1 MIDGAT
7 GAGADPLGAAEQA
20 LVVVLSDPT
29 RGEHLATQALQIARR
44 VRDPVAASVAERA
57 IGIAARNQHDLG
69 TAEWHLREALRIA
82 SRHHLDPAAGGAL
95 AALASVQFLKGQA
108 AVALDTAGRAA
119 GMLTGNDLAVLRSH
133 QATMLTWMGRPGDAL
148 DRYAAALRVF
158 RRNADLP
165 HQAIA
170 HGNRGL
176 LHLHS
181 GALAAAVRDLRRS
194 ERLYRELGDHRWVA
208 YVNQHLGMAFAR
220 RGDLVDALSSFD
232 RADTTL
238 LGLGAA
244 DPLSTMDRIEALLSA
259 RLLAEA
265 RTAADDAVDQLVGH
279 QDRLYV
285 GRAELLLAEVALQ
298 QGDREAALAAA
309 RQARQSLRR
318 QGQQGHVVLCDYLVL
333 RATWPRSAPTAAA
346 LARTVRVA
354 DALAAARCEPHATDA
369 RLLAAR
375 TALELG
381 QRDVATA
388 ELAKCQAL
396 RRYGS
401 VELRSRAWHA
411 TALLRLSAGDRR
423 GAESAVHAGLSAVE
437 RHQTTLAAT
446 ELRAHASAHGTELAA
461 LGLELALADGRPER
475 ILTWS
480 ERWRARALHLRPRRV
495 STDPA
500 LAEQLDRLRTTN
512 REIDQVLVSGGDTR
526 RLVRDQL
533 ALEHAIRQ
541 RARVSAVAAP
551 TAPAQVT
558 PVQLRRQLAGS
569 ALVQYVE
576 FKDTLWAVVLTGRR
590 CRVVHIGD
598 AAPVRREIQLLRFG
612 LRRLAMS
619 HGPRALSIRSARL
632 GAARSAAQLSELLI
646 RPLQRD
652 IDGRRLVIIPTAS
665 LHSLPWAALPTL
677 ADVPVTV
684 APSATIWHRCM
695 TTPAGDGGPVVLCAG
710 PDLNDAEKEVVELA
724 GVYPDA
730 LALTGPD
737 ARVERLLRALDGAG
751 LGHIAAHGRFRSD
764 NVLFSSLR
772 MHDGE
777 LTVYDLESLE
787 RPPALLV
794 LAACDVG
801 MSQIQA
807 GDELMGVAA
816 EVLSM
821 GTRTVVATF
830 LPVPDDRVRHL
841 MGALHQRLRDGE
853 APADALVRARADVQ
867 DDSPDP
873 LSSFVCLGAGWPA
886 PGGPL
891 PTRRYGLDRLTS
903 PEQLPTRRSGLDRL
917 TSPEH
922 LDTVPTPTLEA
933 RR

>member
-1 MIDGAT
+1 MT
-7 GAGADPLGAAEQA
+7 GAAIGAGGDPLAAAEHA
-20 LVVVLSDPT
+20 LVVVLSDPA
-29 RGEHLATQALQIARR
+29 RGGRLATQALQVARR
-44 VRDPVAASVAERA
+44 FRDPTAASVAERA
-57 IGIAARNQHDLG
+57 LGIAAREQDDLG
-69 TAEWHLREALRIA
+69 TAERHLRAALRIA
-82 SRHHLDPAAGGAL
+82 SRHHLDPPRGGAL

-108 AVALDTAGRAA
+108 SVALDTADRAA

-133 QATMLTWMGRPGDAL
+133 QATMLLWMGRPAEAL

-158 RRNADLP
+158 QRNADLP
-165 HQAIA
+165 HQAIVY
-170 HGNRGL
+170 GNRGL

-194 ERLYRELGDHRWVA
+194 EQLHRELGDHRWVA
-208 YVNQHLGMAFAR
+208 YVNEHLGMAFAR
-220 RGDLVDALSSFD
+220 RGDVVGALASFD

-238 LGLGAA
+238 LDLGAT

-265 RTAADDAVDQLVGH
+265 RTAAEDAVEQLVRRR
-279 QDRLYV
+279 DRLYV
-285 GRAELLLAEVALQ
+285 GRARLLLAEVALQ
-298 QGDREAALAAA
+298 QGDRQAALAAA
-309 RQARQSLRR
+309 RDARRSLRR
-318 QGQQGHVVLCDYLVL
+318 QGQQGHVVLCDYVVL
-333 RATWPRSAPTAAA
+333 RATWPRSAVTEAT
-346 LARTVRVA
+346 LARTVRLA

-375 TALELG
+375 AALELG
-381 QRDVATA
+381 RRDVATA
-388 ELAKCQAL
+388 ELANCRAS
-396 RRYGS
+396 RRHGS

-423 GAESAVHAGLSAVE
+423 GAELAVHAGLSAVE

-446 ELRAHASAHGTELAA
+446 ELRTHASAHGTELAA
-461 LGLELALADGRPER
+461 LGLELALADGRAEQ

-495 STDPA
+495 SADPV
-500 LAEQLDRLRTTN
+500 LTEQLDRLRTVN
-512 REIDQVLVSGGDTR
+512 REIDQVLVGGGDTR
-526 RLVRDQL
+526 HLLHDQL

-541 RARVSAVAAP
+541 RARVTTVAAP
-551 TAPAQVT
+551 TAPAQLT

-576 FKDTLWAVVLTGRR
+576 FKDMLWAVVLTGRR
-590 CRVVHIGD
+590 CRVVAIGD
-598 AAPVRREIQLLRFG
+598 AAPVRQEIQLLRFG
-612 LRRLAMS
+612 LRRLAMT

-632 GAARSAAQLSELLI
+632 GAARSAARLSELLI

-652 IDGRRLVIIPTAS
+652 IDGRRLVIIPTTS

-677 ADVPVTV
+677 ADVPLTV

-695 TTPAGDGGPVVLCAG
+695 TQWMSEPAGDRGPVVLCAG
-710 PDLNDAEKEVVELA
+710 PGLTDAEKEVVELA
-724 GVYPDA
+724 EIYPEA
-730 LALTGPD
+730 LALTGRD
-737 ARVERLLRALDGAG
+737 ATVERLLRALDGAG

-764 NVLFSSLR
+764 NALFSSLR
-772 MHDGE
+772 THDGE
-777 LTVYDLESLE
+777 LTVYDLESLD
-787 RPPALLV
+787 RPPATLV

-801 MSQIQA
+801 MSQIHA

-821 GTRTVVATF
+821 GTRTVVATL

-886 PGGPL
+886 PGGPG
-891 PTRRYGLDRLTS
+891 PTRVDVDRLTT
-903 PEQLPTRRSGLDRL
+903 PDR
-917 TSPEH
+917 P
-922 LDTVPTPTLEA
+922 
-933 RR
+933 

>member
-1 MIDGAT
+1 MTDAVT
-7 GAGADPLGAAEQA
+7 GAGERPLALAEQA
-20 LVVVLSDPT
+20 LVVVLSDPDH
-29 RGEHLATQALQIARR
+29 GERLATRALEDARR
-44 VRDPVAASVAERA
+44 VRDPVAASLAQRA
-57 IGIAARNQHDLG
+57 IGIAAREQDDLG
-69 TAEWHLREALRIA
+69 RAERHLRAALRIA
-82 SRHHLDPAAGGAL
+82 SRHHLGPAAGGAL

-108 AVALDTAGRAA
+108 AVALATADRAA

-133 QATMLTWMGRPGDAL
+133 QATMLLWMGRPAEAL
-148 DRYAAALRVF
+148 DRYALALRVF
-158 RRNADLP
+158 RLHADLP
-165 HQAIA
+165 HQAIVY
-170 HGNRGL
+170 GNRGL

-194 ERLYRELGDHRWVA
+194 EQLHRELGDHRWVA

-220 RGDLVDALSSFD
+220 RGDLVAALAAFD

-238 LGLGAA
+238 LDLGAA

-259 RLLAEA
+259 RLLTEA
-265 RTAADDAVDQLVGH
+265 RTAAEDAVEQLVRH
-279 QDRLYV
+279 QDHLYV
-285 GRAELLLAEVALQ
+285 GRARLLQAEVALQ

-309 RQARQSLRR
+309 RAARRSLRR
-318 QGQQGHVVLCDYLVL
+318 QGQQGHVVLCDYIVL
-333 RATWPRSAPTAAA
+333 RATWPRSAVTRAT

-381 QRDVATA
+381 QQDVATA
-388 ELAKCQAL
+388 ELATCQAL
-396 RRYGS
+396 RRHGS

-423 GAESAVHAGLSAVE
+423 GAEVAVHAGLSAIE

-446 ELRAHASAHGTELAA
+446 ELRAHASGHGTELAA
-461 LGLELALADGRPER
+461 LGLELALADGRAER

-495 STDPA
+495 SADPV

-512 REIDQVLVSGGDTR
+512 REIDHLLVSGGDTR
-526 RLVRDQL
+526 RLVRGQL
-533 ALEHAIRQ
+533 ALEQAIRQ
-541 RARVSAVAAP
+541 RARVTAVAAP
-551 TAPAQVT
+551 TAPGQVT
-558 PVQLRRQLAGS
+558 PVQLRGQLAGS

-576 FKDTLWAVVLTGRR
+576 FNDMLWAVVLTRR
-590 CRVVHIGD
+590 HCRVVAIGD

-612 LRRLAMS
+612 LRRLAMT
-619 HGPRALSIRSARL
+619 HAPRALSIRSARL
-632 GAARSAAQLSELLI
+632 GAAQSAARLSELLI

-677 ADVPVTV
+677 AGVPVTV

-695 TTPAGDGGPVVLCAG
+695 TQCMTVPSGDGGPVALCAG
-710 PDLNDAEKEVVELA
+710 PDLTDAEKEVAELA
-724 GVYPDA
+724 GIYPDA
-730 LALTGPD
+730 LTLTGPD
-737 ARVERLLRALDGAG
+737 ARVQRLLHALDGAG

-777 LTVYDLESLE
+777 LTVYDLESLS

-801 MSQIQA
+801 MSKIQA

-821 GTRTVVATF
+821 GTRTVVATL

-873 LSSFVCLGAGWPA
+873 LSGFACLGAAWPT
-886 PGGPL
+886 PGDPGP
-891 PTRRYGLDRLTS
+891 THRRDGDRLT
-903 PEQLPTRRSGLDRL
+903 PPD
-917 TSPEH
+917 H
-922 LDTVPTPTLEA
+922 LDTVPTPALEA

>member
-1 MIDGAT
+1 MTDAAT
-7 GAGADPLGAAEQA
+7 VAGEDPLGTAERA
-20 LVVVLSDPT
+20 LVVVLSDPA
-29 RGEHLATQALQIARR
+29 RGERLATRALQNARL
-44 VRDPVAASVAERA
+44 VGDPAAASVAERA
-57 IGIAARNQHDLG
+57 IGIAAREQDDLG
-69 TAEWHLREALRIA
+69 TAEWHLRAALGIA
-82 SRHHLDPAAGGAL
+82 SRHHLGPPAGAAL

-108 AVALDTAGRAA
+108 AAALDTAYRAA

-133 QATMLTWMGRPGDAL
+133 QATMLLWMGRPAEAL

-165 HQAIA
+165 HQAIVY
-170 HGNRGL
+170 GNRGL

-181 GALAAAVRDLRRS
+181 GALAAAIRDLRRS
-194 ERLYRELGDHRWVA
+194 EQLHRELGDHRWVA

-220 RGDLVDALSSFD
+220 RGDLVAALASFD

-238 LGLGAA
+238 LDLGAA

-265 RTAADDAVDQLVGH
+265 RTAADDAVEQLVRH
-279 QDRLYV
+279 QDHLYV
-285 GRAELLLAEVALQ
+285 GRARLLLAEVALQ
-298 QGDREAALAAA
+298 QGDRAASLAAA
-309 RQARQSLRR
+309 REARRSLRR

-333 RATWPRSAPTAAA
+333 RATWPRSAPTAAT

-381 QRDVATA
+381 RRDVATA
-388 ELAKCQAL
+388 ELASCRTL
-396 RRYGS
+396 RRSGS

-423 GAESAVHAGLSAVE
+423 GAEAAVHAGLSAVE
-437 RHQTTLAAT
+437 RHQASLAAT

-461 LGLELALADGRPER
+461 LGLELALADGRAER

-480 ERWRARALHLRPRRV
+480 ERWRARALHLRPRAV
-495 STDPA
+495 CADPV
-500 LAEQLDRLRTTN
+500 LAEQLDRLRTTS
-512 REIDQVLVSGGDTR
+512 REIDHVLVSGGDPR
-526 RLVRDQL
+526 RLVRDRL

-541 RARVSAVAAP
+541 RARVTAVAAP

-558 PVQLRRQLAGS
+558 PAQLRGQLAGS

-576 FKDTLWAVVLTGRR
+576 FKDVLWAVVLTGRR
-590 CRVVHIGD
+590 CRVVTIGD
-598 AAPVRREIQLLRFG
+598 AAPVRREMELLRFG
-612 LRRLAMS
+612 LRRLAMTHARS
-619 HGPRALSIRSARL
+619 ALSIRSARL
-632 GAARSAAQLSELLI
+632 GAARSAARLSELLI

-652 IDGRRLVIIPTAS
+652 IDGRRLVIIPTTS

-677 ADVPVTV
+677 VDTPLAV

-695 TTPAGDGGPVVLCAG
+695 TQVDTAPAGDGGPVVLCAG
-710 PDLNDAEKEVVELA
+710 PDLPEAEKEVAALA
-724 GVYPDA
+724 GIYPEA
-730 LALTGPD
+730 VALTGPD
-737 ARVERLLRALDGAG
+737 ARVQPLLRALDGAG
-751 LGHIAAHGRFRSD
+751 LGHVAAHGRFRSD

-772 MHDGE
+772 VHDGE
-777 LTVYDLESLE
+777 LTVYDLASLD

-801 MSQIQA
+801 ASKIHA
-807 GDELMGVAA
+807 GDELMGIAA
-816 EVLSM
+816 ELLSM
-821 GTRTVVATF
+821 GTRTVVATL

-853 APADALVRARADVQ
+853 APAEALVRARADVQ

-873 LSSFVCLGAGWPA
+873 LSGFACLGAAWPT
-886 PGGPL
+886 PGGPV
-891 PTRRYGLDRLTS
+891 PSHSSGVARLT
-903 PEQLPTRRSGLDRL
+903 PPGD
-917 TSPEH
+917 
-922 LDTVPTPTLEA
+922 LDTVPTPALEA